1 MSKNKGKK
9 KKEEVPVLKD
19 YHPEELVT
27 ALNVKFKE
35 EEKEIEDLIEKLT
48 KKNRDY
54 EMQKKLYKEEAE
66 SVSKILEEN
75 TRTNEFLNKEIKLI
89 REKRE
94 TFEQE
99 CKQNFDKKFEQAQE
113 EKKIAI
119 KNITDEMT
127 KVKFNLD
134 IINEDNQK
142 LKEKVEK
149 LDSEI
154 QKLNLENTDTIQKYE
169 AEIKDINEKH
179 TNKLRE
185 TVNIFEKFLQNN
197 KELLTTDLYTD
208 YREMKTKFETKKN
221 EYVDFK
227 TKNSDLNEQNKMFK
241 LSINNNDDIINECAR
256 KQVFAKKKMKKIK
269 EQIEQKD
276 KILEK
281 IRDEYQSKIT
291 GINDKFSKILQENE
305 LEIQYLKNELN
316 IKNKKLM
323 AIEYTSKIAMD
334 ARSELEVF
342 FLEQLRECK
351 IEIAKKKKMEEER
364 RKNIFPFLNM
374 SVSSHFSNNN
384 NSGSTE
390 DDSFFITTAKKVEIK
405 DIEPEYKEQLLRNLL
420 NKLYEEDNHNN
431 KINLFF
437 TCLIGKKIF

>member
-431 KINLFF
+431 STIKL
-437 TCLIGKKIF
+437 G

>member
-431 KINLFF
+431 SSIKL
-437 TCLIGKKIF
+437 G

>member
-9 KKEEVPVLKD
+9 KKEEVQVLKD

-54 EMQKKLYKEEAE
+54 EIQKKLYKEEAE

-241 LSINNNDDIINECAR
+241 LSINNNDDIIKECAR

-431 KINLFF
+431 SAIKL
-437 TCLIGKKIF
+437 G

>member
-54 EMQKKLYKEEAE
+54 EKQKKLYKEEAE

-241 LSINNNDDIINECAR
+241 LSINNNDDIIKECAR

-431 KINLFF
+431 SAIKL
-437 TCLIGKKIF
+437 G

>member
-1 MSKNKGKK
+1 
-9 KKEEVPVLKD
+9 
-19 YHPEELVT
+19 
-27 ALNVKFKE
+27 
-35 EEKEIEDLIEKLT
+35 
-48 KKNRDY
+48 
-54 EMQKKLYKEEAE
+54 MQKKLYKEEAE

-241 LSINNNDDIINECAR
+241 LSINNNDDIIKECAR

-351 IEIAKKKKMEEER
+351 IEIAKKKKMIKVKLVKYISLMNLR
-364 RKNIFPFLNM
+364 FLWKIL
-374 SVSSHFSNNN
+374 FL
-384 NSGSTE
+384 
-390 DDSFFITTAKKVEIK
+390 ITI
-405 DIEPEYKEQLLRNLL
+405 
-420 NKLYEEDNHNN
+420 
-431 KINLFF
+431 
-437 TCLIGKKIF
+437 

>member
-241 LSINNNDDIINECAR
+241 LSINNNDDIIKECVR
-256 KQVFAKKKMKKIK
+256 KKK
-269 EQIEQKD
+269 
-276 KILEK
+276 
-281 IRDEYQSKIT
+281 DE
-291 GINDKFSKILQENE
+291 
-305 LEIQYLKNELN
+305 
-316 IKNKKLM
+316 KNKG
-323 AIEYTSKIAMD
+323 T
-334 ARSELEVF
+334 
-342 FLEQLRECK
+342 
-351 IEIAKKKKMEEER
+351 
-364 RKNIFPFLNM
+364 N
-374 SVSSHFSNNN
+374 
-384 NSGSTE
+384 
-390 DDSFFITTAKKVEIK
+390 
-405 DIEPEYKEQLLRNLL
+405 
-420 NKLYEEDNHNN
+420 
-431 KINLFF
+431 
-437 TCLIGKKIF
+437 

>member
-420 NKLYEEDNHNN
+420 NKL
-431 KINLFF
+431 
-437 TCLIGKKIF
+437 

>member
-54 EMQKKLYKEEAE
+54 EKQKKLYKEEAE

-431 KINLFF
+431 SAIKL
-437 TCLIGKKIF
+437 G

>member
-75 TRTNEFLNKEIKLI
+75 TKTNEFLNKEIKLI

-241 LSINNNDDIINECAR
+241 LSINNNDDIIKECAR

-431 KINLFF
+431 SAIKL
-437 TCLIGKKIF
+437 G

>member
-405 DIEPEYKEQLLRNLL
+405 DIEPEYKEKLLRNLL
-420 NKLYEEDNHNN
+420 SKLYEEENHN
-431 KINLFF
+431 
-437 TCLIGKKIF
+437 

>member
-19 YHPEELVT
+19 YHPEELAT

-241 LSINNNDDIINECAR
+241 LSINNNDDIIKECAR

-431 KINLFF
+431 SAIKL
-437 TCLIGKKIF
+437 G

>member
-241 LSINNNDDIINECAR
+241 LSINNNDDIIKECAR

-405 DIEPEYKEQLLRNLL
+405 DIEPEYKEKLLRNLL
-420 NKLYEEDNHNN
+420 SKLYEEENHN
-431 KINLFF
+431 
-437 TCLIGKKIF
+437 

>member
-241 LSINNNDDIINECAR
+241 LSINNNDDIIKECAR
-256 KQVFAKKKMKKIK
+256 KQVIAKKKMKKIK

-431 KINLFF
+431 SAIKL
-437 TCLIGKKIF
+437 G

>member
-19 YHPEELVT
+19 YHTEELVT

-431 KINLFF
+431 SAIKL
-437 TCLIGKKIF
+437 G